1 MNISKKYKKYR
12 RVGIELNKKIAEKM
26 LEEFDLDGAV
36 NLLGFD
42 RQGQTIIFDSE
53 FEMDVM
59 SDFFRFES
67 IKDGKRPIDVY
78 KEEYPPTSEI
88 EKEILESLVD
98 SHSSLFKIERI
109 DREKNII
116 WLSDILNEKQNI
128 LLVDI
133 GLSTS
138 AEVGLLM
145 FTRLISFDDFCMT
158 SGVSFVF
165 NPNLASY
172 LKRRYK
178 KIMKKL
184 KIESDSTK
192 KFTAFFRLSKEC
204 GMEVINQ

>member
-1 MNISKKYKKYR
+1 MNISKKYKEYR

-138 AEVGLLM
+138 TEVGFLM

-158 SGVSFVF
+158 FGISFVF
-165 NPNLASY
+165 NSNLESY
-172 LKRRYK
+172 IKRRHK

-184 KIESDSTK
+184 KKRKGFNK
-192 KFTAFFRLSKEC
+192 KVHRIFQIK
-204 GMEVINQ
+204 